1 MPVEDDDSLEEVLGY
16 ETVAVVGCSS
26 NPRKDA
32 HRIPRYLLERGYE
45 IVPVNPTAEEIFGRQ
60 AYDSLSDVEEVVD
73 LVNVFRPSE
82 EVAGIVEEA
91 IAREDVR
98 AIWTQLGI
106 RDSEAARR
114 AEEEG
119 LTVVQDRCMKVEH
132 GRLMG

>member
-1 MPVEDDDSLEEVLGY
+1 MPVEDDASLRELLEYG
-16 ETVAVVGCSS
+16 TVAVVGCSS

-45 IVPVNPTAEEIFGRQ
+45 IVPVNPTAEEIFDRR
-60 AYDSLSDVEEVVD
+60 AYDSLSKVEEEVD

-82 EVAGIVEEA
+82 EVAGIVDEA
-91 IAREDVR
+91 LDREDVR

-106 RDSEAARR
+106 EDSEAARR

-119 LTVVQDRCMKVEH
+119 LTVVQNRCIKAEH
-132 GRLMG
+132 WRLVG